1 MPIERIGP
9 DFIVNTTTA
18 GAQIVPKVTCLA
30 DGRFLVT
37 WRSDTP
43 ANGQDVFGRLFE
55 ADGSPSG
62 SDFVLN
68 AITGNNQVLSTVSAL
83 PDGRFV
89 AMWSSFDTG
98 DGSSSCIRA
107 RFFDAGGN
115 PEGVEFVANSTAA
128 ASQARPAI
136 TPLDDGR
143 FVATW
148 QSYDTGD
155 GSGTCIRARLFEA
168 DGSPVGAD
176 FIVNTTT
183 LDLQITPVI
192 ATLADGRFMVSWNSA
207 DGGDGEGE
215 CMRARLFNADGSSAG
230 NDFIVNTT
238 VSGGQTNPGLATL
251 ADGRILAIFESDDT
265 ADGFFGC
272 IRARF
277 LDPDGN
283 PTGDDF
289 IVNTTAESNQ
299 ADPKI
304 IALADGRA
312 LALWYSGDT
321 GDGSALCVRAR
332 IVNIDGSFSGDDFIV
347 NTVAA
352 GKQFNPSATALPD
365 GRFVVTWQSEDTG
378 DGDGSCIRAQIFD
391 ATVFD
396 GTAAA
401 DAWTGGNFA
410 DAINGGG
417 GADTLSGLAGN
428 DVIDGQAG
436 DDVLNGGAGADTMT
450 GGSGNDVFYVNSQAD
465 VVIEI
470 TGQGDADRVTA
481 SSDYGLAA
489 GVEVEQLRTTSNGGT
504 ASIDLTGNALS
515 QTITGNAG
523 VNVLSDGGK
532 GASDTLIGL
541 GGNDTYRIYNSGD
554 VIVETSSHGASDRV
568 AAAVDYKLGTGVHV
582 EVMTTNGT
590 SGTSGIDLTGNE
602 FAQTITGN
610 AGTNVIDGKGGSD
623 TLRGSNGQDF
633 FVFSTAPGAGNVDT
647 LADFSVAADTIRLEN
662 AIFTALG
669 ATGVLSATA
678 FSANASGVAQDANDR
693 IIYNTTTGGLFYDAD
708 GTGAAA
714 AVQFA
719 AMAAGLAVTNADFV
733 VI

>member
-1 MPIERIGP
+1 MPIERIGQ

-30 DGRFLVT
+30 DGRFLVS

-43 ANGQDVFGRLFE
+43 ASGQDVFGRLFE

-62 SDFVLN
+62 GDFVLN
-68 AITGNNQVLSTVSAL
+68 AITENNQVLSTVSAL

-107 RFFDAGGN
+107 RFFDSDGD

-168 DGSPVGAD
+168 DGSPLGAD

-192 ATLADGRFMVSWNSA
+192 ATLANGRFMVSWNSS

-215 CMRARLFNADGSSAG
+215 CMRARLFNANGSGAG
-230 NDFIVNTT
+230 DDFIVNTT

-277 LDPDGN
+277 LDPDGT
-283 PTGDDF
+283 PTGGDF

-321 GDGSALCVRAR
+321 GDGSGLCVRAR

-347 NTVAA
+347 NTVAT

-365 GRFVVTWQSEDTG
+365 GRFVVTWQSEDIG

-396 GTAAA
+396 GTAAT
-401 DAWTGGNFA
+401 DSWTGGNFA

-428 DVIDGQAG
+428 DVIDGEAG

-465 VVIEI
+465 VVIEFA
-470 TGQGDADRVTA
+470 GEGDADRVTA

-489 GVEVEQLRTTSNGGT
+489 GVEVEQLRTTSSGGS

-523 VNVLSDGGK
+523 ANVLSDGGK

-541 GGNDTYRIYNSGD
+541 GGNDTYRVYNSGD
-554 VIVETSSHGASDRV
+554 VIVETSSQGASDRV
-568 AAAVDYKLGTGVHV
+568 TVAADYKLGAGVHV

-590 SGTSGIDLTGNE
+590 SGTAGIDLTGNE
-602 FAQTITGN
+602 FAQAISGN
-610 AGTNVIDGKGGSD
+610 AGTNIIDGKGGSD

-662 AIFTALG
+662 AVFTALG
-669 ATGVLSATA
+669 PTGPLAATA
-678 FSANASGVAQDANDR
+678 FAANAAGIAQDADDR
-693 IIYNTTTGGLFYDAD
+693 IIYNTTNGGLFYDAD
-708 GTGAAA
+708 GTGATA

-719 AMAAGLAVTNADFV
+719 AMSAGLAVTSADFV